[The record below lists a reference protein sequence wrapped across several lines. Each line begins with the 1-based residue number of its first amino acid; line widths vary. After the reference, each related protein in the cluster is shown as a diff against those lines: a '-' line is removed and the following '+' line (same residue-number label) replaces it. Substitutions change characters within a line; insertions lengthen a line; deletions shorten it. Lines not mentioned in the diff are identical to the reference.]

1 MGAALSRPARGAQSA
16 AAAAKGKGRGAAK
29 GAGKGMGKGAGKR
42 APQGAAASDRPS
54 AMLRAYGLRP
64 NKRLGQHFLV
74 DTTYLTQIVDAA
86 ELAQDDTVLEVGP
99 GLGVLTEAL
108 CERAGRV
115 VAVEIDAAMRTIL
128 GNRLGTRANLGIV
141 AADIL
146 KVDPVSLLDER
157 RDGPA
162 VLLDGGAVDGSAH
175 DAPAAADEAALPAG
189 QPHFGPL
196 RPHYKVVANLPY
208 YITSAVLRRLLEA
221 RERPV
226 RAVVM
231 VQKEVADRITAS
243 PGDLSVLAVAIQ
255 LHAAVRRVAVVPPG
269 AFHPPPKV
277 ESAVLCLDLYDR
289 PPVPVDDIGSF
300 FRVVRAGF
308 GQKRKQLKNS
318 LAAGLDVADAEAVR
332 ALAEAGIDPT
342 RRAQTLTLLEWSA
355 LTAAFTAAGHV
366 RPPRAAEA
374 DAAPSA
380 LDRDA
385 DWT

>member
-1 MGAALSRPARGAQSA
+1 
-16 AAAAKGKGRGAAK
+16 
-29 GAGKGMGKGAGKR
+29 
-42 APQGAAASDRPS
+42 
-54 AMLRAYGLRP
+54 MLRAYGLRP

-74 DTTYLTQIVDAA
+74 DTSYLAQIVDAA
-86 ELAQDDTVLEVGP
+86 ELAPDDTVLEVGP

-128 GNRLGTRANLGIV
+128 GNRLGARTNLAIV

-146 KVDPVSLLDER
+146 KVDPVALLDEGA
-157 RDGPA
+157 DGASAPI
-162 VLLDGGAVDGSAH
+162 DGGVANGSASVAAGAT
-175 DAPAAADEAALPAG
+175 DAAALPAG

-231 VQKEVADRITAS
+231 VQKEVADRITAA
-243 PGDLSVLAVAIQ
+243 PGNLSVLAVAIQ

-277 ESAVLCLDLYDR
+277 ESAVLCLDLDER
-289 PPVPVDDIGSF
+289 PPAPVDDIGSF

-318 LAAGLDVADAEAVR
+318 LAAGLDVTDADAVT
-332 ALAEAGIDPT
+332 ALADAGIDPT
-342 RRAQTLTLLEWSA
+342 RRAQTLTLHEWAA
-355 LTAAFTAAGHV
+355 LTQACAMAGHV
-366 RPPRAAEA
+366 RPLRTVEA
-374 DAAPSA
+374 DAVRAA
-380 LDRDA
+380 LEDNA